1 MGSSSIIPTIVYMQ
15 QQLTRY
21 ACSVWLI
28 FGIPGCLLNVILLSR
43 RQMRGTSCCNSLR
56 YPNNYS
62 KLRKFYLTMCIH
74 D

>member
-1 MGSSSIIPTIVYMQ
+1 MDSSSIIPTLVYMQ

-43 RQMRGTSCCNSLR
+43 RQMRGTSCCN
-56 YPNNYS
+56 
-62 KLRKFYLTMCIH
+62 
-74 D
+74 